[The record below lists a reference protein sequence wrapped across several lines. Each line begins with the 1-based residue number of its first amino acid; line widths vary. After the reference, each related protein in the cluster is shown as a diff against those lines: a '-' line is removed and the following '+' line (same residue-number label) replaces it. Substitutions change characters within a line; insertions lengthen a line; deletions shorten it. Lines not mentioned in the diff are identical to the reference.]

1 MLVVRSFLRHV
12 LLTTGVML
20 SHYRQHVGQAVFLL
34 LGLVLG
40 VALWSSVQLVND
52 HAKASYQESDQLLGA
67 QAKYLIRPSFEQ
79 TGVPHSALLA
89 LTEAGFSGLYPV
101 MQSTFTPAGTSRSL
115 TVMATDLEQLDHLR
129 LGASFIPLPLFTLVP
144 QPIADEL
151 GIQPRQ
157 AIKLANGQFLPPAV
171 IMPAS
176 SESSGESSSGN
187 NSRNNIKNN
196 GEAMPGM
203 QGDTLITHIRHMKR
217 LLNSDTYDYIGVP
230 ALPNERIAALQAALP
245 AGVQLV
251 RNQQALDLQELTQS
265 LHIQLAAL
273 GWLAFVVGLFIV
285 FNAVRFSL
293 HSRAQSM
300 QTLRELGTPVSV
312 LTVAIA
318 LEALLWAL
326 AGTLLGGAAGFF
338 LANALLPSVAA
349 SLQSIFG
356 AMVSP
361 AVTLSPQHWWQ
372 ASAMTLLG
380 VLLAVAGPLWFSARN
395 NLKAKVTNN
404 AQLSKPLLALLVAS
418 PVLLLASALLSSQAN
433 TVTGGFIMLTLTLF
447 GCALLLPVVL
457 WLAAKLVAKV
467 LPERLWIWRW
477 AVSDAFA
484 QLPHLRI
491 AMMAV
496 LLALVANIGVSLLVG
511 SFRVALSDWLTVRL
525 SASVYLQPQVPVDAL
540 AQDPNIIAAHTRF
553 GVNSRW
559 GNRPAEILGVNT
571 QAPDMQSLPMQSGQV
586 DWSAPEHVVVN
597 EQAHFLQG
605 AQLGDKI
612 ALKTETGTTTFT
624 ITGFFHDYGN
634 SYYSFYVPKEVLLN
648 HWPSA
653 EPLGSALW
661 LSQDA
666 QTLMDQYE
674 IASDDWIDQQ
684 ALFSIALAIF
694 DRTFAITG
702 ALNTLTFAVAG
713 IALFAALLSVH
724 QQRLDQYRQWRAL
737 GVSVKEWAVIV
748 MVPILLMVVVTF
760 LLSVPIGIWLS
771 ALLVNDINV
780 IAFGWSMPLA
790 VQWQPFAWLLG
801 FTLLMY
807 IASSGIAAWRVAKQL
822 A

>member
-1 MLVVRSFLRHV
+1 MGAKTFVRNI
-12 LLTTGVML
+12 LLTTWVLL
-20 SHYRQHVGQAVFLL
+20 SHYRRHLGQAAFLL
-34 LGLVLG
+34 LGLILG
-40 VALWSSVQLVND
+40 VALWSSVQLINE
-52 HAKASYQESDQLLGA
+52 HAKASYQEADQLLGT
-67 QAKYLIRPSFEQ
+67 QAKYLIKPAFEAN
-79 TGVPHSALLA
+79 GVAHSTLEALNA
-89 LTEAGFSGLYPV
+89 AGFQGLNPV
-101 MQSTFTPAGTSRSL
+101 MQSTFTPLGARRSL
-115 TVMATDLEQLDHLR
+115 TVMATDLEQLEQLR

-144 QPIADEL
+144 QTIAEEL
-151 GIQPRQ
+151 GIKPRQ
-157 AIKLANGQFLPPAV
+157 VIKLENGQYLPPAV
-171 IMPAS
+171 IMPA
-176 SESSGESSSGN
+176 GN
-187 NSRNNIKNN
+187 
-196 GEAMPGM
+196 GDMPAA
-203 QGDTLITHIRHMKR
+203 QGNMLVTHIRHMKR

-230 ALPNERIAALQAALP
+230 SLPNERIAALQAALP
-245 AGVQLV
+245 STVQLV

-312 LTVAIA
+312 LGIAIL

-326 AGTLLGGAAGFF
+326 AGTVLGGGAGFV

-361 AVTLSPQHWWQ
+361 AVSLSAQHWWQ
-372 ASAMTLLG
+372 AAAMTLFG
-380 VLLAVAGPLWFSARN
+380 VVLAVAGPLWFSARR
-395 NLKAKVTNN
+395 NLKTTANEDSKF
-404 AQLSKPLLALLVAS
+404 SKPLLALVVIA
-418 PVLLLASALLSSQAN
+418 PVLLLASAVLSSQPS
-433 TVTGGFIMLTLTLF
+433 TVTGGFIMLTVTLF

-457 WLAAKLVAKV
+457 WLAAKLVGKL
-467 LPERLWIWRW
+467 LPARFWLWRW

-525 SASVYLQPQVPVDAL
+525 SASVYLQPQTSLMPI
-540 AQDPNIIAAHTRF
+540 AQDPAVIAAHTRL
-553 GVNSRW
+553 GVSGRW

-571 QAPDMQSLPMQSGQV
+571 SAPDMLNLPMQSGII
-586 DWSAPEHVVVN
+586 DWSSPGHILVN
-597 EQAHFLQG
+597 EQARFLQG
-605 AQLGDKI
+605 ARLGDEI
-612 ALKTETGTTTFT
+612 ELKTETDTAMFT

-634 SYYSFYVPKEVLLN
+634 SYYSFYLPKNVLLE

-661 LSQDA
+661 LNQPA
-666 QTLMDQYE
+666 QGVMSRYDIDPDQ
-674 IASDDWIDQQ
+674 WIDQQ
-684 ALFSIALAIF
+684 ELLSIALAIF

-724 QQRLDQYRQWRAL
+724 QQRLNQYQQWRAL
-737 GVSVKEWAVIV
+737 GVSVREWAVIV
-748 MVPILLMVVVTF
+748 MLPIFLMVVATF
-760 LLSVPIGIWLS
+760 AMSIPIGIWLS
-771 ALLVNDINV
+771 ALLVNNINV
-780 IAFGWSMPLA
+780 IAFGWSMPLNL
-790 VQWQPFAWLLG
+790 QWQPFAWLFG

-807 IASSGIAAWRVAKQL
+807 LVSSGIAAWRVSRQL
-822 A
+822 T